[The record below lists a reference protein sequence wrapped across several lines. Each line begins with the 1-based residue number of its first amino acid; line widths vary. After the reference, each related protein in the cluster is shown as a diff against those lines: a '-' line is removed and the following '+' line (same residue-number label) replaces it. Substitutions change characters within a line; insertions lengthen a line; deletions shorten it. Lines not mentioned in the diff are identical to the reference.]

1 MESKQSFR
9 HRVRELKAE
18 VSPEALRAK
27 SEAILR
33 QVEALPEFRQ
43 AETVAAYWS
52 LPDEVATHEFL
63 ARWSGVKQIALPV
76 MCGENELELRE
87 YHPDSPMNPAAY
99 GIREPQ
105 GGALVRLDPVDL
117 WLVPGMAFDRVG
129 RRLGRGKGFY
139 DRLLTR
145 ADGLKIGLCF
155 DFQLFDLLPT
165 EPHDVTMDR
174 VIFG

>member
-1 MESKQSFR
+1 MQSKQSFR
-9 HRVRELKAE
+9 RRVRELKAE

-33 QVEALPEFRQ
+33 RVEALPEFRQ
-43 AETVAAYWS
+43 ATTVAAYWS
-52 LPDEVATHEFL
+52 LPDEVTTHEFL

-87 YHPDSPMNPAAY
+87 YHPNNPMNPAAF

-105 GGALVRLDPVDL
+105 DGALIQPEQVDL
-117 WLVPGMAFDRVG
+117 WLVPGMAFDRADH
-129 RRLGRGKGFY
+129 RLGRGKGFY

-145 ADGLKIGLCF
+145 AHGLKIGLCF
-155 DFQLFDLLPT
+155 DFQLFDRLPT
-165 EPHDVTMDR
+165 EPHDVAMDR